1 MDFVIFILSVKVPIW
16 KVLCYLKTP
25 TLAYSVWDDEV
36 LFLNGA
42 EVCFS
47 FLMGI

>member
-1 MDFVIFILSVKVPIW
+1 MKSYLLLS
-16 KVLCYLKTP
+16 LKTP

-47 FLMGI
+47 PLTGI